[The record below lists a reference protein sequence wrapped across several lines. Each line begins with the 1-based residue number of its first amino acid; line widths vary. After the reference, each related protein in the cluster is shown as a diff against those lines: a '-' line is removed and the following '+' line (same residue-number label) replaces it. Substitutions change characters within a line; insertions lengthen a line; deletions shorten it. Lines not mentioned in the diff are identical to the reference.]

1 MRTMGFNKTG
11 VAPIEGVKCS
21 CGHEI
26 KGHVSSCPGCGK
38 TLVPD
43 NLQTK
48 PTDPPPD
55 KEESKV
61 K

>member
-1 MRTMGFNKTG
+1 MAFRKTG
-11 VAPIEGVKCS
+11 VVPIKEIKCS

-26 KGHVSSCPGCGK
+26 KGHVTSCPSCGK
-38 TLVPD
+38 TLVPA
-43 NLQTK
+43 NLQTT
-48 PTDPPPD
+48 PQDSPPE